1 MSFPAIPDPP
11 LQSPPSIYSLVAA
24 TVPQHCLCNELS
36 SPSTLRIHAVWRL
49 YEHSLMTESGQSQ
62 IGLKLKRK
70 MKISAL
76 ASMFFAWPTSTLD
89 TAAIGFS
96 SVMTVVAP
104 VSMKSQTNFNFLK
117 PTRPPQLTHRLFGKV
132 PSPTTHLLRAE
143 KAFKDLL
150 AQLKVILIH
159 QSSAYSLLLDRDCS
173 RVVSGTS
180 NRPFGFLG
188 ILCYDSN
195 ASLVHRSPIFC
206 LQRMRRR
213 SEGGK
218 KKRRKPVERNL
229 TFNFIDWDS

>member
-1 MSFPAIPDPP
+1 M
-11 LQSPPSIYSLVAA
+11 
-24 TVPQHCLCNELS
+24 
-36 SPSTLRIHAVWRL
+36 
-49 YEHSLMTESGQSQ
+49 
-62 IGLKLKRK
+62 
-70 MKISAL
+70 
-76 ASMFFAWPTSTLD
+76 
-89 TAAIGFS
+89 
-96 SVMTVVAP
+96 MTVMAP
-104 VSMKSQTNFNFLK
+104 VSMKSQTIFNFLK

-143 KAFKDLL
+143 GAFKDLL
-150 AQLKVILIH
+150 AQLEVILIH

-213 SEGGK
+213 SGGGK

-229 TFNFIDWDS
+229 RLTSLIEIHKFKNLHLCYLKNLNPTMIFQRNSKYN